1 VEKPDVIGFIGL
13 GNMGSKMVER
23 LIAVGHRLAV
33 FDQNPVAVQAAV
45 ARGAHAAADVGEV
58 GDLASV
64 VLCSLPTPDV
74 SRLVASKLSMRTRV
88 RTIIELSSIGQE
100 CAAEIAARLLIDGID
115 LVDAP
120 VSGGVTAA
128 ADGTLT
134 LMVAG
139 KEDSVSAVT
148 PVLETLGKLV
158 IVGTDPGQA
167 QVVKV
172 ANNMVFASN
181 LLAVL
186 EVLAL
191 GEANGVASE
200 TMLAVINR
208 SSGRSFVSQER
219 VDPYVLDRN
228 FNVRFA
234 TGLLLK
240 DVKLGT
246 QMADASNA
254 PMFMAR
260 AAEQL
265 LKLAV
270 CQGAAND
277 DYAALVRLFEGWSGV
292 QVKRSQE
299 GTKA

>member
-1 VEKPDVIGFIGL
+1 MEVPDEIGFVGL
-13 GNMGSKMVER
+13 GNMGSKMAES
-23 LIAVGHRLAV
+23 LIAAGHRLVV

-45 ARGAHAAADVGEV
+45 ALGARAAVDVGEV
-58 GDLASV
+58 GDLART
-64 VLCSLPTPDV
+64 VLCSLPSPGV
-74 SRLVASKLSMRTRV
+74 SRLVADQLAGRARV
-88 RTIIELSSIGQE
+88 TTIVELSSIGQD
-100 CAAEIAARLLIDGID
+100 CAADMATQLLAHGID
-115 LVDAP
+115 LIDAP

-128 ADGTLT
+128 AAGKLT

-139 KEDSVSAVT
+139 KASAVAAVT
-148 PVLETLGKLV
+148 PVLEALGKPV
-158 IVGTDPGQA
+158 IVGTRAGQA

-200 TMLAVINR
+200 TMLAVINQ

-246 QMADASNA
+246 QMADAGNT
-254 PMFMAR
+254 PLFMAR

-265 LKLAV
+265 LQMAV
-270 CQGAAND
+270 SQGAANE

-292 QVKRSQE
+292 EVKRSQE
-299 GTKA
+299 G